1 MFVTGILRD
10 PIVVGVYRHG
20 VLCFAM
26 PVAVGTLF
34 ILILFVQVLQADNDE
49 T

>member
-1 MFVTGILRD
+1 M
-10 PIVVGVYRHG
+10 VGVFRHE

-26 PVAVGTLF
+26 PVAVGTLY